1 MALFASPFG
10 QPQSFGKIFSLAET
24 QDIEFCEI
32 DQNPSP
38 TMKRKRVN
46 DNVDDQPGPKRRHYE
61 DRMARRL
68 DSLDLSAEGQKKS
81 SSEDD
86 ELCIQEIDPET
97 LTDSPVMFDIDE
109 DSQQP
114 IIEEPEDDSE
124 GLVLSDELRHFMQF
138 AKNKPLLPKMNPVT
152 TGRELVIWRP
162 PSLIS
167 SSEEDSDSLNSRI
180 QEIPEDVDIEDE
192 PLTPMED
199 SPDAEVTFPDGGS
212 SASSSRSSSSP
223 PLATITLTTDTNT
236 GYNSSSSSSSDGNTV
251 FRLRQTSN
259 ASVKPQINPDTEE
272 EPMDLG

>member
-138 AKNKPLLPKMNPVT
+138 AKNKPLLPK
-152 TGRELVIWRP
+152 I
-162 PSLIS
+162 
-167 SSEEDSDSLNSRI
+167 SEEDSDSLNSRI